1 MGIQAN
7 IVAALTAARGQEVA
21 ISTIANKLS
30 ITNKQVYDSLV
41 WLQKKDP
48 KHVQK
53 VSIGLNGSWKY
64 VNASKIQE
72 DPKVA
77 SKTSVHVPNPVIEK
91 FFDEFVS
98 SMADKLVDSIKMSVA
113 NRIEQLVTETVAT
126 VKEQLDVKLGSLAQD
141 TSLDLAVKIESEV
154 NSLTGNLISDVM
166 ERISLSSKIAAS
178 DETPVKSVR
187 IVKPRI
193 AVCNLLP
200 SQEQIIEQKFRN
212 QFNIVFWNDNTGSST
227 KQLKKIAI
235 GCEKVFWHVNHS
247 SHSAFETLRS
257 AGANYENVTGGMST
271 MVNALEEYAAQ
282 LA

>member
-1 MGIQAN
+1 MGIQSG
-7 IVAALTAARGQEVA
+7 IMVALATARGQEVA
-21 ISTIANKLS
+21 ISTIAAKLS

-53 VSIGLNGSWKY
+53 VSAGLNGVWKY
-64 VNASKIQE
+64 VNVSKVQADME
-72 DPKVA
+72 PESETLK
-77 SKTSVHVPNPVIEK
+77 HVPNPVMEK

-98 SMADKLVDSIKMSVA
+98 SMADKLVENIKASVA
-113 NRIEQLVTETVAT
+113 NRIDQLVAETVTT
-126 VKEQLDVKLGSLAQD
+126 VKEQLNVKLGSLAQD
-141 TSLDLAVKIESEV
+141 TSLNLAVEIESEV
-154 NSLTGNLISDVM
+154 NSLTGNLISDVL